1 MIRKVGTI
9 ILAAFA
15 ILVIIS
21 VVNTYGMWKVIA
33 AICSIFGVIVAIAGL
48 FIAMPSLGS
57 KRYNSNTSS
66 LKALDKME
74 TRRGWTGVIMIISG
88 FFLFAVCYLFCVV

>member
-1 MIRKVGTI
+1 MIRKVGAI

-21 VVNTYGMWKVIA
+21 VVNTYGIWKVIEA
-33 AICSIFGVIVAIAGL
+33 TCSIFGSIIAIVGL

-57 KRYNSNTSS
+57 SRFNSDTPS

-74 TRRGWTGVIMIISG
+74 TRRGWIGVAMIIGG
-88 FFLFAVCYLFCVV
+88 FSLYAVCYLFCVV